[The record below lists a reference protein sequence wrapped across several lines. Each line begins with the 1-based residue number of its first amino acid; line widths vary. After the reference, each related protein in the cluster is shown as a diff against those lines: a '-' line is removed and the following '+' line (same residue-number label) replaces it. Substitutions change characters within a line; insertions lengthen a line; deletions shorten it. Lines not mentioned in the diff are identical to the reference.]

1 MDMPLL
7 HATGIQANKLLFL
20 VQMASGYL
28 FKPSVGESKDEVVSI
43 VLEQKKS
50 NFSLGAIVFYH
61 FISF

>member
-43 VLEQKKS
+43 VLEQKKKQLFTRS
-50 NFSLGAIVFYH
+50 YCFLPFY
-61 FISF
+61 